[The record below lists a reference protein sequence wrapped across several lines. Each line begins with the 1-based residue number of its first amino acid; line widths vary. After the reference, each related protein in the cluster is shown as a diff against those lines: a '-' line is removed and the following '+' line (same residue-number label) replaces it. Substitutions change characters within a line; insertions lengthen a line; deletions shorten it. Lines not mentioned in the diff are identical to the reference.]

1 VSVSSGHAVI
11 QKGDSLTGQIRNGR
25 RVEVYGDVEGT
36 IETEALVIHE
46 GGQVI
51 GTVRA
56 QTVEVRGL
64 LEGEGVI
71 KNLIDIGATGSVVG
85 NIRYG
90 RIAMAPGGN
99 LSADLRNIPPELTG
113 DFQMTVA
120 KGRAARVTT
129 ADITAFDPD
138 DTAATLIFQVTRCL
152 NGRVAFAD
160 APGRVLTQFSQVDL
174 NDGRVFFEHDGSDS
188 ISAGFDIIV
197 TDHAGATS
205 GSART
210 VNVSVR
216 QAFAA

>member
-1 VSVSSGHAVI
+1 MSIVSGHAII
-11 QKGDSLTGQIRNGR
+11 QKGDFLTGHIRNGR
-25 RVEVYGDVEGT
+25 RIEVYGDVEGT
-36 IETEALVIHE
+36 IETETLVIHE
-46 GGQVI
+46 GGQVF

-56 QTVEVRGL
+56 QSVDVRGL

-71 KNLIDIGATGSVVG
+71 KTLIEIGATGSVVG

-99 LSADLRNIPPELTG
+99 LSADLRNIPPEIAG

-129 ADITAFDPD
+129 SDITAFDPD
-138 DTAATLIFQVTRCL
+138 DTAATLQFQVTRCL

-160 APGRVLTQFSQVDL
+160 APGAAVTQFSQVDL
-174 NDGRVFFEHDGSDS
+174 NDGRVHFEHDGSDS
-188 ISAGFDIIV
+188 ISAGFDVIV

-205 GSART
+205 GAART